1 MDNVLLSLSEWIKSI
16 IENTVNNLVA
26 VRELELNATTLGR
39 QEVAEMLGISVDSFD
54 KYYRYSKDFPKE
66 LPGKRWSKIAI
77 INYLNK

>member
-1 MDNVLLSLSEWIKSI
+1 MGNIQESIENWIKSI
-16 IENTVNNLVA
+16 IENTINSLVER
-26 VRELELNATTLGR
+26 RELELNATTLGR